1 MGQRR
6 EQVVCVAV
14 RDRGV
19 PAGGGQ
25 QPSHAVVAVSGGDAL
40 RVRDG
45 VYKRAVGVVRV
56 GDGVPVTRGDGS
68 RHVAV
73 RGVGRVAADYTAVPA
88 AANTC

>member
-14 RDRGV
+14 CDRSV

-40 RVRDG
+40 RVSDG
-45 VYKRAVGVVRV
+45 VDQRTVGVVRV
-56 GDGVPVTRGDGS
+56 GDGVPVASGDGS
-68 RHVAV
+68 RNELYS
-73 RGVGRVAADYTAVPA
+73 RLRMRLYYIKSLMQNLTYS
-88 AANTC
+88 